1 METDVCFWFFVV
13 FFGGRWAFVF
23 DFLCCFFRTDM
34 LGKGKGGDGRLFFGF
49 LFSRADVLKKGR
61 DGDGVFVFSLFCIV
75 CFVFLCFAFLRV
87 CFVFCVFACFVF
99 LRVLFLFLRFAF
111 CVLFSGFRDG

>member
-1 METDVCFWFFVV
+1 
-13 FFGGRWAFVF
+13 
-23 DFLCCFFRTDM
+23 M

-99 LRVLFLFLRFAF
+99 LRVFCFCVFCVFACFVFVFAFCFLRFVF
-111 CVLFSGFRDG
+111 WIPGWVTNTTN